1 MAQRPIDRL
10 TERRCGCVRASVC
23 VFSPKS
29 NAMPLHS
36 ITFRYTASG
45 CFVST
50 LIWDAANE
58 NGYNGSVESGVRVA
72 KLQGSGS
79 GGGEKA
85 YILLKLFVSRAI
97 VLDYLRWDIA
107 RARIFRF
114 MVLGRIFFG
123 CAKITISVWWH
134 VMGFSDNWMALVS
147 NSVVLVVHVGSNTI
161 AASNS
166 NFMDEYLNIQIDWWS
181 FWEFQRRRLWM
192 FNEIIQQLC

>member
-1 MAQRPIDRL
+1 MPCHCI
-10 TERRCGCVRASVC
+10 
-23 VFSPKS
+23 
-29 NAMPLHS
+29 PLHS
-36 ITFRYTASG
+36 VTQRAVVLLRHWYGMLRTRMATTA
-45 CFVST
+45 VWRVV
-50 LIWDAANE
+50 L
-58 NGYNGSVESGVRVA
+58 GSQSYREVA
-72 KLQGSGS
+72 V

>member
-45 CFVST
+45 CFAST

-79 GGGEKA
+79 GGGRKSIHFIEVVCFTRHCSG
-85 YILLKLFVSRAI
+85 LFALGYCEST
-97 VLDYLRWDIA
+97 DI
-107 RARIFRF
+107 
-114 MVLGRIFFG
+114 
-123 CAKITISVWWH
+123 
-134 VMGFSDNWMALVS
+134 
-147 NSVVLVVHVGSNTI
+147 
-161 AASNS
+161 
-166 NFMDEYLNIQIDWWS
+166 
-181 FWEFQRRRLWM
+181 
-192 FNEIIQQLC
+192 